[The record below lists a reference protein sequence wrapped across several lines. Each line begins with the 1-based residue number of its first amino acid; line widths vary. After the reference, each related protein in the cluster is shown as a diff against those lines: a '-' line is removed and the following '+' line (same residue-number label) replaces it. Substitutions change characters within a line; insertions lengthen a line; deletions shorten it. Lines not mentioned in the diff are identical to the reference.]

1 MDVSDVL
8 RDRMQTPAGLQRM
21 VAVSLSLHVIV
32 ATVMLLAPGRWFGRQ
47 AEAPRV
53 VMTISLG
60 GNAAP
65 DSGGMTTMGARPVQ
79 AVSEDAKREAVRPPA
94 AKTPEMTIPREGA
107 KTTKATPT
115 PAVKQAPD
123 EARGRTPTR
132 GAETTAGSAIA
143 ETVVKRGQGIGL

>member
-1 MDVSDVL
+1 MMDVSDVL

-65 DSGGMTTMGARPVQ
+65 DSGGMTTMGGRPEISRAR
-79 AVSEDAKREAVRPPA
+79 S
-94 AKTPEMTIPREGA
+94 
-107 KTTKATPT
+107 TT
-115 PAVKQAPD
+115 
-123 EARGRTPTR
+123 
-132 GAETTAGSAIA
+132 
-143 ETVVKRGQGIGL
+143 